1 MTFERNKSYVWAPNT
16 PKIEN
21 ALKRSA
27 PVHPYVVSN
36 STDCSIVYWYLTP
49 YDISVISWRSVWL
62 VAVTGVPTEN
72 HRSTA
77 SHWQTYQIMLYRLHF
92 AMSGFATC
100 RWPTIDI
107 RCTYNVFV
115 SMILMKIQDMGVF
128 FSIHVWPTKYLS
140 HRWPRMCS
148 VCCNN
153 NPVLSSFITYVGFV
167 TRVTLQIPLYE
178 TGTTYPSGAPPFIL
192 GF

>member
-1 MTFERNKSYVWAPNT
+1 MQYSILVFNAIWYISY
-16 PKIEN
+16 
-21 ALKRSA
+21 
-27 PVHPYVVSN
+27 
-36 STDCSIVYWYLTP
+36 IVTVGL
-49 YDISVISWRSVWL
+49 IGS
-62 VAVTGVPTEN
+62 GN
-72 HRSTA
+72 RSTA

-153 NPVLSSFITYVGFV
+153 NPVLWVLSLFMTYNRVCSMSNTTGVSSGAGTAYLTFHSISSF
-167 TRVTLQIPLYE
+167 LSSAL
-178 TGTTYPSGAPPFIL
+178 
-192 GF
+192 